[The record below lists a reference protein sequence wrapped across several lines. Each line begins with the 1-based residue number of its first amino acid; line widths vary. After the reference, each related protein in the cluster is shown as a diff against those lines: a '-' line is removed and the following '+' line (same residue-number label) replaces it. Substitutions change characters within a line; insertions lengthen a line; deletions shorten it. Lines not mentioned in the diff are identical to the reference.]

1 MVRHK
6 HSKQWLR
13 DHEDDEF
20 VRRARQQGY
29 RSRAAYKLR
38 EIDERYQVLRRGMVV
53 VDLGAS
59 PGGWSQYARQKV
71 GGGGRVVAQDILPM
85 DPLSGVD
92 FLLGDIRDS
101 AVLDLLIASLS
112 GAPADLVISD
122 MSPNISGDRVSD
134 QARAAQL
141 GELAV
146 QVATKVL
153 APGGQL
159 LFKAFQGEGTDE
171 LRHAVIQRFD
181 KLVTCKPRAS
191 RTKSR
196 EIYLFGKGFR
206 GD

>member
-13 DHEDDEF
+13 DHADDEF

-38 EIDERYQVLRRGMVV
+38 EIDERYRLLRPGMIV

-71 GGGGRVVAQDILPM
+71 GPGGRVVAQDILPM
-85 DPLSGVD
+85 KPLPGVD
-92 FLLGDIRDS
+92 FLLGEIRDS
-101 AVLDLLIASLS
+101 AVLDLLVASLS
-112 GAPADLVISD
+112 GASADLVISD

-134 QARAAQL
+134 QARIGQL
-141 GELAV
+141 GELVV
-146 QVATKVL
+146 QVATKALV
-153 APGGQL
+153 PGGQL
-159 LFKAFQGEGTDE
+159 LLKGFQGEGTDE
-171 LRHAVIQRFD
+171 LRREVARRFD

-191 RTKSR
+191 RPKSR
-196 EIYLFGKGFR
+196 EIYLFAKGFQAN
-206 GD
+206 

>member
-1 MVRHK
+1 MARHK

-13 DHEDDEF
+13 DHADDEF
-20 VRRARQQGY
+20 VRRARQEGY

-38 EIDERYQVLRRGMVV
+38 EIDERYRVLRPGMIV

-71 GGGGRVVAQDILPM
+71 GKGGQVVAQDILPM
-85 DPLSGVD
+85 EPLPGVD

-101 AVLDLLIASLS
+101 AVLDLVIASLS
-112 GAPADLVISD
+112 GASADLVISD

-134 QARAAQL
+134 QARAVQL
-141 GELAV
+141 GELALAA
-146 QVATKVL
+146 ATRIL

-159 LFKAFQGEGTDE
+159 LLKVFQGEGADE
-171 LRHAVIQRFD
+171 LRREVARRFD

-196 EIYLFGKGFR
+196 EIYLFAKGFQ
-206 GD
+206 GN

>member
-13 DHEDDEF
+13 DHGDDEF
-20 VRRARQQGY
+20 VRRARQEGY
-29 RSRAAYKLR
+29 RSRAAYKLQ
-38 EIDERYQVLRRGMVV
+38 EIDQRYRVLRPGMIV

-71 GGGGRVVAQDILPM
+71 GNGGRVVAQDILPM
-85 DPLSGVD
+85 DPLPGVD

-101 AVLDLLIASLS
+101 AVLDLLITSLS
-112 GAPADLVISD
+112 GASADLVISD

-134 QARAAQL
+134 QARVVQL
-141 GELAV
+141 GELAL
-146 QVATKVL
+146 QVAEMIL
-153 APGGQL
+153 PPGGQL
-159 LFKAFQGEGTDE
+159 LFKVFQGEGADE
-171 LRHAVIQRFD
+171 FRRKVGRRFD

-196 EIYLFGKGFR
+196 EIYLFAKGFQ
-206 GD
+206 GN

>member
-13 DHEDDEF
+13 DHADDEF

-38 EIDERYQVLRRGMVV
+38 EIDERYRLLRPGMIV

-71 GGGGRVVAQDILPM
+71 GPGGRVVAQDILPM
-85 DPLSGVD
+85 EPLPGVD

-101 AVLDLLIASLS
+101 AVLDLLVASLS
-112 GAPADLVISD
+112 GASADLVISD
-122 MSPNISGDRVSD
+122 MSPNISGDHVSD
-134 QARAAQL
+134 QARIGQL
-141 GELAV
+141 GELVV
-146 QVATKVL
+146 QVATKALV
-153 APGGQL
+153 PGGQL
-159 LFKAFQGEGTDE
+159 LLKGFQGEGTDE
-171 LRHAVIQRFD
+171 LRREVARRFD

-191 RTKSR
+191 RPKSR
-196 EIYLFGKGFR
+196 EIYLFAKGFQAN
-206 GD
+206 

>member
-13 DHEDDEF
+13 DHADDEF

-38 EIDERYQVLRRGMVV
+38 EIDERYRLLRPGMIV

-71 GGGGRVVAQDILPM
+71 GPGGRVVAQDILPM
-85 DPLSGVD
+85 KPLPGVD

-101 AVLDLLIASLS
+101 AVLDLLITSLS
-112 GAPADLVISD
+112 GASADLVISD
-122 MSPNISGDRVSD
+122 MSPNISGDHVSD
-134 QARAAQL
+134 QARIGQL
-141 GELAV
+141 GELVV
-146 QVATKVL
+146 QVATKALV
-153 APGGQL
+153 PGGQL
-159 LFKAFQGEGTDE
+159 LLKGFQGEGTDE
-171 LRHAVIQRFD
+171 LRREVARRFD

-191 RTKSR
+191 RPKSR
-196 EIYLFGKGFR
+196 EIYLFAKGFQAN
-206 GD
+206 

>member
-13 DHEDDEF
+13 DHADDEF
-20 VRRARQQGY
+20 VRRARQEGY
-29 RSRAAYKLR
+29 RSRAAYKLQ
-38 EIDERYQVLRRGMVV
+38 EIDERYRVLRCDMIV

-71 GGGGRVVAQDILPM
+71 GTGGRVVAQDILPM
-85 DPLSGVD
+85 DPLPGVD

-101 AVLDLLIASLS
+101 AVLDLLVTSLS
-112 GAPADLVISD
+112 GASADLVISD

-134 QARAAQL
+134 QARAGQL

-146 QVATKVL
+146 EVAATVL

-159 LFKAFQGEGTDE
+159 LLKVFQGEGADE
-171 LRHAVIQRFD
+171 LRREVARRFD
-181 KLVTCKPRAS
+181 RLVTCKPRAS

-196 EIYLFGKGFR
+196 EIYLFAKGFQAN
-206 GD
+206 